1 MGGSTYNINDK
12 VVNQFEYLYDRSK
25 EPFFHMLKER
35 FYKVYNNLPLNL
47 REEVV
52 LVINNEP
59 ITWRVAKL
67 EIDSNTKLSEEI
79 LEKLEALNII

>member
-1 MGGSTYNINDK
+1 MIKIRKLS
-12 VVNQFEYLYDRSK
+12 LY
-25 EPFFHMLKER
+25 MLKKER

-47 REEVV
+47 REEVI